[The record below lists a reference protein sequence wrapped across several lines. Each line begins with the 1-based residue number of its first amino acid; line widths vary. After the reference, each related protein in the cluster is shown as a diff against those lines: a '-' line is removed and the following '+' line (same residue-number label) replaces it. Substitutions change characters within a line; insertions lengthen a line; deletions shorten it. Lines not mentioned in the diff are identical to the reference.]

1 MTFDLLIIFLGAFQG
16 LSSGLHN
23 ALAGAN
29 LPTGANLPATAGWPY
44 GALQVR
50 NITTIII
57 HYVILNNNNLVPTV
71 SFSHAVPIRLEQSL
85 ERRTRYLYL
94 GFVQIGVQH
103 FVV

>member
-1 MTFDLLIIFLGAFQG
+1 MTSNGILKIILGAFQG

-50 NITTIII
+50 N
-57 HYVILNNNNLVPTV
+57 HYVIIT
-71 SFSHAVPIRLEQSL
+71 S
-85 ERRTRYLYL
+85 
-94 GFVQIGVQH
+94 
-103 FVV
+103 

>member
-29 LPTGANLPATAGWPY
+29 LPTGANLPATAGWPN

-50 NITTIII
+50 NKLCIT
-57 HYVILNNNNLVPTV
+57 
-71 SFSHAVPIRLEQSL
+71 
-85 ERRTRYLYL
+85 
-94 GFVQIGVQH
+94 
-103 FVV
+103 

>member
-1 MTFDLLIIFLGAFQG
+1 MTFDLLILFLGAFQG

-57 HYVILNNNNLVPTV
+57 HYVILNNNNNNLVPTV

-94 GFVQIGVQH
+94 GFVQSV
-103 FVV
+103 

>member
-1 MTFDLLIIFLGAFQG
+1 MAFDLQKIILGAFQG

-50 NITTIII
+50 NSLRINIII
-57 HYVILNNNNLVPTV
+57 LRI
-71 SFSHAVPIRLEQSL
+71 SHL
-85 ERRTRYLYL
+85 
-94 GFVQIGVQH
+94 
-103 FVV
+103 

>member
-1 MTFDLLIIFLGAFQG
+1 MDPKTTLNDLLTINLGAFQG

-50 NITTIII
+50 YTPMLSLRNIM
-57 HYVILNNNNLVPTV
+57 P
-71 SFSHAVPIRLEQSL
+71 
-85 ERRTRYLYL
+85 
-94 GFVQIGVQH
+94 
-103 FVV
+103 

>member
-1 MTFDLLIIFLGAFQG
+1 MSSDLLIIILGAFQG

-50 NITTIII
+50 NKLCIT
-57 HYVILNNNNLVPTV
+57 
-71 SFSHAVPIRLEQSL
+71 
-85 ERRTRYLYL
+85 
-94 GFVQIGVQH
+94 
-103 FVV
+103 